1 MFVQPR
7 RVGTDFSGYAVE
19 FSPFHEHWVAVGTAQ
34 YFGIIGNG
42 QAVAMELMPDG
53 SLATMRSFDT
63 QDGVYDIAWSE
74 MHPNQLVAGCA
85 NGHLKLFDVTTRD
98 SFPIQSFAEHTQEV
112 SGVNWNLV
120 DRQTF
125 VSASWDHSIKVW
137 HPHHPTSLQTLH
149 GHTGPVY
156 NAVWSTR
163 EASHVASCSG
173 DGSVRV
179 WDLKVPGQAVC
190 HIAAHAHDVL
200 ALDWNK
206 YSPYEVVSGSADASL
221 KVWDIRNVSAEVRH
235 LRGHQYAVRR
245 IKCSPHDRH
254 VVGSASLDM
263 SVRLWNTQAVHP
275 HMQCATHHTEFVLG
289 LDFSLFAPGLV
300 ASCSWDRSIVMW
312 NHRGGPPPR
321 AV

>member
-221 KVWDIRNVSAEVRH
+221 KVWVGHDVAHPSIDHSVSTGHSKRIGGGAPPARPSIRCPPHQMLATRSARC
-235 LRGHQYAVRR
+235 R
-245 IKCSPHDRH
+245 ISVARYVGAPMEHPSRPSPHAMRH
-254 VVGSASLDM
+254 PPHRICPRP
-263 SVRLWNTQAVHP
+263 RL
-275 HMQCATHHTEFVLG
+275 
-289 LDFSLFAPGLV
+289 
-300 ASCSWDRSIVMW
+300 
-312 NHRGGPPPR
+312 
-321 AV
+321 